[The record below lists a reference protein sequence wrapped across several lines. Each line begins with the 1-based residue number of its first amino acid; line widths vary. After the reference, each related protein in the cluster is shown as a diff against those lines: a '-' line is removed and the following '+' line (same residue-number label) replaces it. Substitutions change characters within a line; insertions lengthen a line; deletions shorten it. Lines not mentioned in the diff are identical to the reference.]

1 VEIRSLEWADIPSV
15 VDLAK
20 QMHAESAFSRFQFD
34 DSKMA
39 VQLTMPLTHPE
50 SQFCHVAVKDKEVVG
65 ALFGYLTEFL
75 FGPELIAM
83 DYGWYVL
90 PKARGTSARVRLL
103 KNFQRWAKDHGA
115 VEVCMGVSTN
125 VQKDKTGKLF
135 KKLGYKHVGGLYKL
149 GL

>member
-1 VEIRSLEWADIPSV
+1 MEIRSLEWADIPAV
-15 VDLAK
+15 VDLARE
-20 QMHAESAFSRFQFD
+20 MHGESAFSDFDFD

-39 VQLTMPLTHPE
+39 AQLTMPLTHPD
-50 SQFCHVAVKDKEVVG
+50 SQFCQVAVKDGEVVG
-65 ALFGYLTEFL
+65 ALFGYITEFV
-75 FGPELIAM
+75 FGPQIIAC
-83 DYGWYVL
+83 DYGWYVI
-90 PKARGTSARVRLL
+90 PKARGTSAGVRLL
-103 KNFQRWAKDHGA
+103 KDFQKWAKDHGA

>member
-1 VEIRSLEWADIPSV
+1 MEIRSLEWADIPAV

-20 QMHAESAFSRFQFD
+20 QMHAESAFSRFEFD

-39 VQLTMPLTHPE
+39 AQLTMPLTHPNQ
-50 SQFCHVAVKDKEVVG
+50 QFCHVAVSDGEIVG
-65 ALFGYLTEFL
+65 ALFGYVSEFI
-75 FGPELIAM
+75 FGPQLIAS

-90 PKARGTSARVRLL
+90 PKARGTSAGVRLL
-103 KNFQRWAKDHGA
+103 KNFQRWAKDQGA
-115 VEVCMGVSTN
+115 SEVSMGVSTD
-125 VQKDKTGKLF
+125 VHKDKTGKLF